1 MILVVRRHSM
11 RKVREY
17 NILFIFVWECGFGVK
32 RLRMPSESFVGG
44 GLA

>member
-1 MILVVRRHSM
+1 MIEVVSVPSM
-11 RKVREY
+11 HAAREY
-17 NILFIFVWECGFGVK
+17 IILFTFVWECGFGVK